1 MGRKSLARLYGMT
14 MTINLPDVPASIR
27 AGSYYKLVQTT
38 KKLDPR
44 LAKASQRVLL
54 DPETTIQLADFDGWD
69 LRKPEVL
76 DLLPVETRRLLLYGK
91 VDLALLRR
99 FPNLERLGLAGTIQ
113 NWDALRDLPKLR
125 VLDADHVRLP
135 DFHTLNATQL
145 EVLNLS
151 NSHFESLA
159 GLEQMSS
166 LRQLDL
172 HIKVKHADHWQA
184 LAALQNLERV
194 NLYTYSSVSVPN
206 LAPFTA
212 LRYLCVQAPD
222 IQFEPKSFLAAPSL
236 QALGL
241 DGAPFLFMASPQ
253 GVRPDMQKQ
262 WLATVNDLLHSGLL
276 QPSPSLQRVYFGDL
290 PGPLRQ
296 SIAERLQVPCTR
308 ESEHLLKKHYVP
320 IYDDKL
326 AARAEKQLEAAD
338 KAIRKRVRAAIG
350 KQCKVEY
357 AAYDLDSVGA
367 LADNLDTVCFEG
379 KCLVEADHPDHDTPF
394 RSDTLANPTWLDIA
408 KVANSMILATNPDT
422 DHRFL
427 EGVHVRREEGDVTIL
442 GLDMGS

>member
-1 MGRKSLARLYGMT
+1 MGQKSLARLCGMT
-14 MTINLPDVPASIR
+14 MTINLPDVPAPIR
-27 AGSYYKLVQTT
+27 AGSYYKLVQAT

-54 DPETTIQLADFDGWD
+54 DPETTLQLADFDGWD

-113 NWDALRDLPKLR
+113 NWEALRELPALR
-125 VLDADHVRLP
+125 VLDVEHLRLP
-135 DFHTLNATQL
+135 DFRALNATQL
-145 EVLNLS
+145 EVLNLN

-172 HIKVKHADHWQA
+172 HIKVKNADHWQA
-184 LAALQNLERV
+184 LAALRNLERV
-194 NLYTYSSVSVPN
+194 NLYTYSPVSIPD
-206 LAPFTA
+206 LAPFAA
-212 LRYLCVQAPD
+212 LRYLCVRAPG
-222 IQFEPKSFLAAPSL
+222 IQFEPIDFLGAPRL

-241 DGAPFLFMASPQ
+241 DGAPFLFLASPQ
-253 GVRPDMQKQ
+253 GVRPEMQKQ
-262 WLATVNDLLHSGLL
+262 WLSTVSALLDSEPL
-276 QPSPSLQRVYFGDL
+276 PRSTSLQRVYFGDL
-290 PGPLRQ
+290 PGKLRQ
-296 SIAERLQVPCTR
+296 NIAGRLQVPCTR
-308 ESEHLLKKHYVP
+308 ESEQLLKKHYVP

-326 AARAEKQLEAAD
+326 AARAEKQLETAD
-338 KAIRKRVRAAIG
+338 RAIRKRVRAAIG
-350 KQCKVEY
+350 KNCKLEY
-357 AAYDLDSVGA
+357 AAYDLDAAGA
-367 LADNLDTVCFEG
+367 LIDNLDIVCFQG
-379 KCLVEADHPDHDTPF
+379 QCLVEADHPDQDEPF
-394 RSDTLANPTWLDIA
+394 RSGVLNNPTWLELAI
-408 KVANSMILATNPDT
+408 VANAMILATNPDT

>member
-1 MGRKSLARLYGMT
+1 MT
-14 MTINLPDVPASIR
+14 TTINLPDVPSPIR
-27 AGSYYKLVQTT
+27 AGSYYKLVQAT

-54 DPETTIQLADFDGWD
+54 DPETTVQLADFDGWD

-113 NWDALRDLPKLR
+113 NWEALRELPALR
-125 VLDADHVRLP
+125 VLDFDHLRLP
-135 DFHTLNATQL
+135 DFRALSPTSL

-151 NSHFESLA
+151 NSHFDSLA
-159 GLEQMSS
+159 GLEQMST

-172 HIKVKHADHWQA
+172 HIKVKQAEHWQA
-184 LAALQNLERV
+184 LTALLALQRANV
-194 NLYTYSSVSVPN
+194 YTYSPVHIPN

-212 LRYLCVQAPD
+212 LRYLCVQASG
-222 IQFEPKSFLAAPSL
+222 IQFEPANLLAAPDL

-241 DGAPFLFMASPQ
+241 NGAPFQLLASPQ
-253 GVRPDMQKQ
+253 GVRPDMRKQ
-262 WLATVNDLLHSGLL
+262 WLKTVSDHFDSG
-276 QPSPSLQRVYFGDL
+276 QFTPSRSLQRVYFGDL

-296 SIAERLQVPCTR
+296 SIADRLDVPCAR
-308 ESEHLLKKHYVP
+308 EVEHLLKKHYVP
-320 IYDDKL
+320 MYDDKL
-326 AARAEKQLEAAD
+326 AARAEKQFEAAN
-338 KAIRKRVRAAIG
+338 KAIQKRVRTAIG
-350 KQCKVEY
+350 KPCMLEY
-357 AAYDLDSVGA
+357 AAYDFDSAGA
-367 LADNLDTVCFEG
+367 LLDNLDTICFEG
-379 KCLVEADHPDHDTPF
+379 QCLVEQDRPDHDEPF
-394 RSDTLANPTWLDIA
+394 RSDVLNNPTWLELA
-408 KVANSMILATNPDT
+408 KVANAMILATNPDT